1 MFLSQRATENI
12 YNEILNSNLFS
23 GQSHLATRYAALNGR
38 INTFSNNSEFS
49 QFSPTKQK
57 IEFNNNNNTENLD
70 SNHSKVTLSNTSSF
84 QIALI
89 NTINN
94 NKKVNRKL
102 KLTIENNNEEEEIKK
117 VKFFSPKKPHNQFAW
132 DIVLEE
138 NIKTCEPSK
147 KKNKFDFDCIPSD
160 EEEAKE

>member
-1 MFLSQRATENI
+1 MD
-12 YNEILNSNLFS
+12 
-23 GQSHLATRYAALNGR
+23 
-38 INTFSNNSEFS
+38 SNNS
-49 QFSPTKQK
+49 KG
-57 IEFNNNNNTENLD
+57 
-70 SNHSKVTLSNTSSF
+70 TLSNTSSF

-102 KLTIENNNEEEEIKK
+102 KLKIENNNEEEEIKK
-117 VKFFSPKKPHNQFAW
+117 VKFFSPEKTHNQFAW
-132 DIVLEE
+132 DIVPEE
-138 NIKTCEPSK
+138 NIKTCEPLK